1 MPSKQLVVF
10 DFDCSIPDN
19 DTDRYVL
26 EVLDPKLRL
35 RMEELKDKMQ
45 WTDLVAD
52 TMVEL
57 HKRGGTKEDVI
68 SALQVLPVHPAMKR
82 GVRNLKARKDIDT
95 TFLCLSNSNQVYIN
109 TILQHHGLTDIFSDI
124 ITNPAAFTSDGML
137 EVKRRVLASDTKQHQ
152 CTVGCSANMCKG
164 EELEAYIEQH
174 GGRSAFDRIVYVGD
188 GSNDFCPLLRLKS
201 TDLALVRFD
210 FALARRIAKQ
220 GESAGMTVPVK
231 YWDGAWEV
239 ELAFEALV

>member
-1 MPSKQLVVF
+1 M
-10 DFDCSIPDN
+10 
-19 DTDRYVL
+19 
-26 EVLDPKLRL
+26 
-35 RMEELKDKMQ
+35 
-45 WTDLVAD
+45 
-52 TMVEL
+52 
-57 HKRGGTKEDVI
+57 
-68 SALQVLPVHPAMKR
+68 
-82 GVRNLKARKDIDT
+82 
-95 TFLCLSNSNQVYIN
+95 
-109 TILQHHGLTDIFSDI
+109 
-124 ITNPAAFTSDGML
+124 SDGML
-137 EVKRRVLASDTKQHQ
+137 EVKRRVLASDPKQHQ

-164 EELEAYIEQH
+164 EELEAYLERN
-174 GGRSAFDRIVYVGD
+174 GGRSAYDRIVYVGD